1 MVLHY
6 AYIPG
11 TKASKELPVPGH
23 GCHANND
30 DFMQVDFAM
39 FIKSAAR
46 SEIQITVV
54 QQNAVACSAR
64 RI

>member
-11 TKASKELPVPGH
+11 TKASKELSVPGH

-54 QQNAVACSAR
+54 
-64 RI
+64 

>member
-11 TKASKELPVPGH
+11 TKAGKELPVPGH

-30 DFMQVDFAM
+30 IFMRVDFAM
-39 FIKSAAR
+39 LIKSDAR
-46 SEIQITVV
+46 SETQTTGTVV
-54 QQNAVACSAR
+54 
-64 RI
+64 